1 MNDCC
6 PDPTFVFSSEMKTQI
21 KPIRI
26 LIASFLF
33 SVTLAQ
39 FGKISVTLNDK
50 LLRGNE
56 RQEITSLAV
65 EIQRFFQL
73 SVWDDDWKNLNIPLN
88 IQLIFEG
95 AVSKGSQ
102 NTFLIQALFFTNT
115 DQRFFDS
122 SVQFYYNS
130 GGTIFYDPVQF
141 DPLGGFLAFYAHLIL
156 AGEMDTYE
164 PLRGTPHIEKART
177 IALRGVGSD
186 YSNGWASRTKMIND
200 ITSNSAFREGKFS
213 YYYGMELFKLGE
225 TEQALEEF
233 QTMMKNF
240 ELVYERFPRARTQYF
255 IKAHVEELTTTLTT
269 LQQYPILIRL
279 SEMDSGSASVLLR
292 NMVKE
297 TKN

>member
-1 MNDCC
+1 
-6 PDPTFVFSSEMKTQI
+6 
-21 KPIRI
+21 
-26 LIASFLF
+26 
-33 SVTLAQ
+33 
-39 FGKISVTLNDK
+39 
-50 LLRGNE
+50 
-56 RQEITSLAV
+56 
-65 EIQRFFQL
+65 
-73 SVWDDDWKNLNIPLN
+73 
-88 IQLIFEG
+88 
-95 AVSKGSQ
+95 
-102 NTFLIQALFFTNT
+102 
-115 DQRFFDS
+115 
-122 SVQFYYNS
+122 
-130 GGTIFYDPVQF
+130 
-141 DPLGGFLAFYAHLIL
+141 
-156 AGEMDTYE
+156 
-164 PLRGTPHIEKART
+164 
-177 IALRGVGSD
+177 
-186 YSNGWASRTKMIND
+186 MIND